1 MAKSLIRKVEPLPCE
16 GEWRAPSPRAHRG
29 ATRRLTAHFGL
40 FRAALCTIS
49 CTSVLAA
56 CGGGGD
62 DPSPPTTPAAAC
74 RPAVRIQLYG
84 DSTQTQAWHDGYLQ
98 QILDARYGAGRVSLI
113 DQAASGTRSVD
124 LLAGAD
130 GKNPPWPG
138 SVDADIA
145 IVNHGIND
153 AGART
158 PMETF
163 RDAMLTFAT
172 TAGVQMVLETPSP
185 VTYANALGPL
195 DDAPY
200 AAATRDVA
208 AQTGAP
214 LADTQAFVLSLQD
227 WPTMLQPDH
236 IHPSPELQ
244 QLIAENVTAPA
255 LEPLIDGLICR

>member
-124 LLAGAD
+124 LLPA
-130 GKNPPWPG
+130 PT
-138 SVDADIA
+138 
-145 IVNHGIND
+145 
-153 AGART
+153 ART
-158 PMETF
+158 RP
-163 RDAMLTFAT
+163 
-172 TAGVQMVLETPSP
+172 
-185 VTYANALGPL
+185 GP
-195 DDAPY
+195 
-200 AAATRDVA
+200 AASTR
-208 AQTGAP
+208 T
-214 LADTQAFVLSLQD
+214 SR
-227 WPTMLQPDH
+227 
-236 IHPSPELQ
+236 S
-244 QLIAENVTAPA
+244 
-255 LEPLIDGLICR
+255 